1 MSGDASKNILEIDGL
16 SISFGGL
23 KAVSELDLAIRDG
36 EIFSIIGPNGAGK
49 TTVFNMVSG
58 FYKPDEGRIRF
69 EGRDITRLKPHRIA
83 ALGVGRTFQNLELFS
98 RMTVLENLLIA
109 KHLFA
114 RTNFWSEILNTRGA
128 RKEEERIRREAL
140 AILDFLDLGRTAD
153 TPISEFPY
161 PVEKRIELARAL
173 ALSPRLLILDE
184 PAGGLNRVETAE
196 LAEIILRIRDERRLT
211 VLLVEH
217 DMSMVMKISDRIVVM
232 DHGKKIAQGSP
243 EEVQK
248 DPKVIEAYLGK
259 GDADA

>member
-1 MSGDASKNILEIDGL
+1 MMRETAKTLLEIKGL

-23 KAVSELDLAIRDG
+23 AAVSDLDLEIREN

-49 TTVFNMVSG
+49 TTIFNMVSG
-58 FYKPDEGRIRF
+58 FYKPDSGSIRF

-109 KHLFA
+109 KHLFV
-114 RTNFWSEILNTRGA
+114 RTNFWSEILNTKKA
-128 RKEEERIRREAL
+128 QAEEKRIREQAL
-140 AILDFLDLGRTAD
+140 AILEFLDLGRTAD
-153 TPISEFPY
+153 TPISDFPY

-184 PAGGLNRVETAE
+184 PAGGLNHVETSE
-196 LAEIILRIRDERRLT
+196 LAKIIVKIRDEQSLT
-211 VLLVEH
+211 ILLVEH

-232 DHGKKIAQGSP
+232 DHGKKIAEGTP
-243 EEVQK
+243 ETVQK

-259 GDADA
+259 GEIDA

>member
-1 MSGDASKNILEIDGL
+1 MKQGASKTILEIEGL
-16 SISFGGL
+16 SMSFGGL
-23 KAVSELDLAIRDG
+23 KAVSELDLDIGEG

-58 FYKPDEGRIRF
+58 FYKPDAGKIRF

-114 RTNFWSEILNTRGA
+114 RTNFWTEILNTRGA
-128 RKEEERIRREAL
+128 RREEERIRQEAL
-140 AILDFLDLGRTAD
+140 AILDFLDLAHTAD

-184 PAGGLNRVETAE
+184 PAGGLNHVETAE
-196 LAEIILRIRDERRLT
+196 LAEIILKIRDEQGMT

-232 DHGKKIAQGSP
+232 DHGRKIAQGSP
-243 EEVQK
+243 EAVQK
-248 DPKVIEAYLGK
+248 NPKVIEAYLGK
-259 GDADA
+259 GDMDA

>member
-1 MSGDASKNILEIDGL
+1 MMRDTVKTILEIEGL

-23 KAVSELDLAIRDG
+23 AAVSDLDLEIREN

-49 TTVFNMVSG
+49 TTIFNMVSG
-58 FYKPDEGRIRF
+58 FYKPDSGSIRF

-83 ALGVGRTFQNLELFS
+83 AIGVGRTFQNLELFS

-109 KHLFA
+109 KHLFV
-114 RTNFWSEILNTRGA
+114 RTNFWSEILYTRKA
-128 RKEEERIRREAL
+128 RAEEKRIRDEAL
-140 AILDFLDLGRTAD
+140 AILEFLDLGHTAD

-184 PAGGLNRVETAE
+184 PAGGLNHVETAE
-196 LAEIILRIRDERRLT
+196 LAEIIVRIRDEQGLT
-211 VLLVEH
+211 ILLVEH

-232 DHGKKIAQGSP
+232 DHGKKIAEGTP
-243 EEVQK
+243 ETVQK

-259 GDADA
+259 GEIDA